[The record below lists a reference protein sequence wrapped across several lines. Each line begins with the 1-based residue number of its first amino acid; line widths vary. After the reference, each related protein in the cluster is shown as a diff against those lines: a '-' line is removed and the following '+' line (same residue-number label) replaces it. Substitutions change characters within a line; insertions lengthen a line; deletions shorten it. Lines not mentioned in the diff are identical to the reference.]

1 MCDLPGKFGDLVFF
15 PHRNPW
21 GVGYEGW
28 EAFAHFWRT
37 GWLFRQLIDARSLLV
52 FKMLLNIEQ
61 YHLQICH
68 SGFPSTG
75 HQIQHKTWDGDGQLR
90 QGVNNVSL
98 IYLPLFSESSFL
110 LHAQQWWSFSDQ
122 WWKKRAIIEDLKSYD
137 SLEQSSQVTSTD
149 HHASEGVVHTLEKVL
164 KHCFSWQYVDDVY
177 FDKYDTE
184 SKSDLNDI
192 LDQVMQPATASI
204 LDTLQSDRFSCN
216 HDNPQSSCFFLIFL
230 QPKTFPMH
238 WNCHSINLWPD
249 NLKQPLSQY
258 NETFFSR
265 SQFNSFLA
273 ALEAHGLAEELSK
286 PGLTNLTSL
295 IGRRTAK
302 ILKRGKMNLLMV
314 ALLIHSILTRTMN
327 IWQRFLKFKRWRV
340 QWDCEYN
347 DRMVMWLKHLS
358 AQR

>member
-1 MCDLPGKFGDLVFF
+1 M
-15 PHRNPW
+15 
-21 GVGYEGW
+21 
-28 EAFAHFWRT
+28 
-37 GWLFRQLIDARSLLV
+37 
-52 FKMLLNIEQ
+52 
-61 YHLQICH
+61 
-68 SGFPSTG
+68 
-75 HQIQHKTWDGDGQLR
+75 
-90 QGVNNVSL
+90 
-98 IYLPLFSESSFL
+98 
-110 LHAQQWWSFSDQ
+110 
-122 WWKKRAIIEDLKSYD
+122 
-137 SLEQSSQVTSTD
+137 TSTD

-164 KHCFSWQYVDDVY
+164 NYCFSWQYVDDVY

-184 SKSDLNDI
+184 SKSDLNDD
-192 LDQVMQPATASI
+192 LDQVMQLGSWVKWWSWSQVMQPATASI

-258 NETFFSR
+258 NEIFFLL
-265 SQFNSFLA
+265 SQFNFFLA

-314 ALLIHSILTRTMN
+314 ALLIHSISKRTMN
-327 IWQRFLKFKRWRV
+327 IYDSNFQTSRKQWQNGHVIETSISKTIIMAMTKGAITVFAPTDEAMARLDEETRAKVREMPLLFCPV
-340 QWDCEYN
+340 VSQ
-347 DRMVMWLKHLS
+347 
-358 AQR
+358 